1 MPRHSCPEC
10 DKSFSNAWGLS
21 VHNSRVHRDPNAEPP
36 RKRKPSKPRI
46 MKGVPDSE
54 SVEIDAIVKG
64 MTQAELK
71 EAFMSEVKNK
81 NALKQ
86 IVNRLM
92 LEN

>member
-1 MPRHSCPEC
+1 MARHTCPEC

-36 RKRKPSKPRI
+36 KKRKPRI
-46 MKGVPDSE
+46 MKGVPDNE
-54 SVEIDAIVKG
+54 TADIDAIVKG

-71 EAFMSEVKNK
+71 EAFMSEVKKK

-92 LEN
+92 IEY